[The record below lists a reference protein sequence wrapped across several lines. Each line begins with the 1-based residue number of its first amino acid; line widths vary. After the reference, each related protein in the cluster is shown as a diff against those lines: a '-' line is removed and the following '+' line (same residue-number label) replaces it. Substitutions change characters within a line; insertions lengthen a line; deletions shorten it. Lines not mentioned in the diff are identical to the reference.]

1 MISNDMTA
9 LRKKLFF
16 GGKLKLEER
25 DDDMQYPTGELPLN
39 STAYQIYSFSME
51 PWTVS

>member
-25 DDDMQYPTGELPLN
+25 DDDMHEVAVLGRNE
-39 STAYQIYSFSME
+39 
-51 PWTVS
+51 